1 MGCLGAK
8 QSLVSLTTFSKA
20 EVDEPVQ
27 VVGVLSKTF
36 SKSHI
41 EMSES
46 RKSVDGDLNSVRMVS
61 EDDLDLTSIVDSDS

>member
-8 QSLVSLTTFSKA
+8 RSLVSLTTFAKA

-27 VVGVLSKTF
+27 GVGVLSMTF
-36 SKSHI
+36 SKCHV

-46 RKSVDGDLNSVRMVS
+46 WKLVDGDLNSVRKIS
-61 EDDLDLTSIVDSDS
+61 EDDLDLTSLVDSDS